1 MKYYTRRKKYK
12 YIPYLIVVIVIF
24 IVFNTVLVFYDRTIL
39 PSVRDV
45 AETMI
50 RAKAVDEINQT
61 SINLLSDE
69 FRYDQM
75 IKIEKDNEGNIILMQ
90 ADTVKLNYISSQMA
104 LKCNERLRSLSET
117 SIRVPLGWVTN
128 KSVFYNL
135 GPKIPV
141 KIEPIGNVVTS
152 YESKFESA
160 GINQTRHK
168 IYINVKAAVRMKLP
182 AEDNEVEVTTQV
194 PVSETIIIGKIPDTT
209 LGFGNT
215 NTTSN

>member
-1 MKYYTRRKKYK
+1 MKYYTRRKKHK
-12 YIPYLIVVIVIF
+12 YIPYLIIIIVIL
-24 IVFNTVLVFYDRTIL
+24 IIFNTALVFYDRAIL

-61 SINLLSDE
+61 SIDILSNE
-69 FRYDQM
+69 FSYNQM
-75 IKIEKDNEGNIILMQ
+75 INIEKDNEGNIILMQ
-90 ADTVKLNYISSQMA
+90 ADTVKLNYISSQLS
-104 LKCNERLRSLSET
+104 LKCNEKLRNISET
-117 SIRVPLGWVTN
+117 SIQVPISWITN

-135 GPKIPV
+135 GPKVPV

-168 IYINVKAAVRMKLP
+168 IYINVKAAIRMKLP
-182 AEDNEVEVTTQV
+182 VENNEVEVTTQV

-215 NTTSN
+215 KNLSD